1 MRRAP
6 YDNGF
11 TCFTERWLSLVE
23 AWLVLILNI
32 FFLKSLLPPIDMVD
46 LSSSIDAPF
55 YNVSVLGFLS
65 KKDLFD
71 LTEAGVVIELGSSGF
86 VF

>member
-1 MRRAP
+1 
-6 YDNGF
+6 
-11 TCFTERWLSLVE
+11 
-23 AWLVLILNI
+23 
-32 FFLKSLLPPIDMVD
+32 MVD